1 VGAPAER
8 AMMKVATLEQTIPL
22 RAAFLC
28 INCDRVSRNARNCPD
43 CGSTAMWPLAS
54 WLDRVA
60 K

>member
-1 VGAPAER
+1 
-8 AMMKVATLEQTIPL
+8 MMKVATLEQTIPL